1 MCMVNFNFACEV
13 VTALQAKN
21 WTYISGSNSIVAID
35 SKGWW
40 QMLQHYKPLVKL
52 IQCYNVTRHFEMC
65 VLRLNLPF
73 KDDTAL
79 QAKNWTYMSETKTMA
94 VTDL

>member
-1 MCMVNFNFACEV
+1 
-13 VTALQAKN
+13 
-21 WTYISGSNSIVAID
+21 
-35 SKGWW
+35 
-40 QMLQHYKPLVKL
+40 MLQRYKPIIGHVCQDL
-52 IQCYNVTRHFEMC
+52 IQWPQYEVRVGGKRYNVTRHFEMC

-79 QAKNWTYMSETKTMA
+79 QAKNCTYMSETKTMA